1 MSKDF
6 ESAFKELNTIVEK
19 MEKGGLSLNDSLKQF
34 EKGISLIRDCQT
46 LLEKAEQKIQLYNK
60 DKNTL
65 DDFNSP
71 DESGSASR

>member
-60 DKNTL
+60 DKNTFE
-65 DDFNSP
+65 DVNAP
-71 DESGSASR
+71 DESA